1 METLRLENVCK
12 TYKAKKRKEQDVEA
26 VKNFSLT
33 ADDDEFIV
41 FVGPSGCG
49 KSTTLRRIAG
59 FEEITSGD
67 LYINGQRRNDI
78 EPNYRDIAMVF
89 QNYALY
95 PHRTAYQNRAFGLKN
110 RHVPKEEIDKRIHAA
125 AKILDIEELLNRKP
139 GARSGGQRQRVAL
152 GRAIVRRPKIFL
164 LDEPLSNLDAKL
176 RATRRVEITRLFEKL
191 KTTFIYVTHDQVEAR
206 TMGSRIVVRN
216 KGVVQQVDTPTNIF
230 DYPKN
235 RFVAGFLGTPQR
247 NFYEG
252 RGQKKENN
260 FVFSTHGKE
269 LSFPLS
275 QLKELNQKVL
285 DGKAHKR
292 ILGIRP
298 DDIKVSADG
307 QLKTKVNI
315 LEVLGN
321 ETILYTDLDL
331 EKEDASNTESE
342 TSLVIKVPGRV
353 DARKDDIVSIRIPSE
368 KIHFFEDDEKYEK
381 SLFISPRS
389 SLFERKGYLKEEN
402 GEYYFLLENGRKLSL
417 DFLKKEELH
426 PVYQSGTHRVKRG
439 LNPDS
444 VSFQEDGEI
453 EAIYEGDGIYRTKRL
468 SRLEL
473 NLNLDYDESF
483 DSPVSHLYVPYKEGY
498 KIGDKVRIHIDTS
511 TLDFIGDDHLSVHDK
526 KEKTKD
532 ISEYKISER

>member
-1 METLRLENVCK
+1 METLRLEKVCK

-26 VKNFSLT
+26 VKDFTLT

-110 RHVPKEEIDKRIHAA
+110 RHVPKEEIDQRIHAA

-139 GARSGGQRQRVAL
+139 GAMSGGQRQRVAL

-206 TMGSRIVVRN
+206 TRGSRIVVRN

-252 RGQKKENN
+252 MGQKKENE
-260 FVFSTHGKE
+260 FVFVTHGRE
-269 LSFPLS
+269 RAFPLS
-275 QLKELNQKVL
+275 KLKELNRKVL
-285 DGKAHKR
+285 DGNPHKR

-298 DDIKVSADG
+298 DDIKVSEDG
-307 QLKTKVNI
+307 LFKTKVNI

-321 ETILYTDLDL
+321 ETILYTDFDL
-331 EKEDASNTESE
+331 ERGDVSNSDSE

-353 DARKDDIVSIRIPSE
+353 DANKDDVVSLRIPPE
-368 KIHFFEDDEKYEK
+368 KIHFFEDDERYEK
-381 SLFISPRS
+381 SLFLTPRS
-389 SLFERKGYLKEEN
+389 NLFGRKGYLEEEN
-402 GEYYFLLENGRKLSL
+402 GDYYFLLENGRKLTL

-426 PVYQSGTHRVKRG
+426 PVYRNGAHRVKRV
-439 LNPDS
+439 LTPDT

-453 EAIYEGDGIYRTKRL
+453 EAVYEGDGVYGTTRL

-473 NLNLDYDESF
+473 NRSLNYEESF
-483 DSPVSHLYVPYKEGY
+483 ESPISHLYVPYKEGY
-498 KIGDKVRIHIDTS
+498 SIGDKVRIHIDTS
-511 TLDFIGDDHLSVHDK
+511 SIKLVGDDHLSIYDR
-526 KEKTKD
+526 KEKEKE
-532 ISEYKISER
+532 ISEYRISKM

>member
-1 METLRLENVCK
+1 
-12 TYKAKKRKEQDVEA
+12 
-26 VKNFSLT
+26 
-33 ADDDEFIV
+33 
-41 FVGPSGCG
+41 
-49 KSTTLRRIAG
+49 
-59 FEEITSGD
+59 
-67 LYINGQRRNDI
+67 
-78 EPNYRDIAMVF
+78 
-89 QNYALY
+89 
-95 PHRTAYQNRAFGLKN
+95 
-110 RHVPKEEIDKRIHAA
+110 
-125 AKILDIEELLNRKP
+125 
-139 GARSGGQRQRVAL
+139 
-152 GRAIVRRPKIFL
+152 
-164 LDEPLSNLDAKL
+164 
-176 RATRRVEITRLFEKL
+176 
-191 KTTFIYVTHDQVEAR
+191 
-206 TMGSRIVVRN
+206 MGSRIVVRN

-252 RGQKKENN
+252 RGQKKEND

-285 DGKAHKR
+285 DGNAHKR

-321 ETILYTDLDL
+321 ETILYTDFDL
-331 EKEDASNTESE
+331 EKQDASNTESD

-368 KIHFFEDDEKYEK
+368 KIHFFEDDEMYEK

-453 EAIYEGDGIYRTKRL
+453 EAIYEGDGIYGTNRL

-498 KIGDKVRIHIDTS
+498 KIGDKVRIHIDIS
-511 TLDFIGDDHLSVHDK
+511 TLDFIGDDHLSVYDR
-526 KEKTKD
+526 KEKTKE